1 MPIRGSPNG
10 ARRTRPQPGRDHP
23 EWVVAINRN
32 DWSQSIGTGGRDRPV
47 RAHIDVRQRYPTA
60 HCRKCLAADRRAGRN
75 MYFRNRW
82 ASAAVTYCHHHKV
95 VLTTDCY
102 FCNGSERLSWI
113 YVDGLTRLI
122 CTRCRRFA
130 DEASDPI
137 GRFSRCYETLGK
149 FECDVISAMQ
159 GAAVSVQWTGSS
171 DAGTFLRVV
180 FDLARLLCR
189 DTGHE
194 RRWYDF
200 RDFPMN
206 WFKQALR
213 VGWCGWTHWPSLLD
227 HPLSYSSITVRR
239 CLLNAILIILRP
251 DMEPMP
257 YREHYWGFA
266 PSVAWLFDV
275 LDH

>member
-1 MPIRGSPNG
+1 
-10 ARRTRPQPGRDHP
+10 
-23 EWVVAINRN
+23 
-32 DWSQSIGTGGRDRPV
+32 
-47 RAHIDVRQRYPTA
+47 
-60 HCRKCLAADRRAGRN
+60 
-75 MYFRNRW
+75 
-82 ASAAVTYCHHHKV
+82 
-95 VLTTDCY
+95 
-102 FCNGSERLSWI
+102 
-113 YVDGLTRLI
+113 
-122 CTRCRRFA
+122 
-130 DEASDPI
+130 
-137 GRFSRCYETLGK
+137 
-149 FECDVISAMQ
+149 MQ
-159 GAAVSVQWTGSS
+159 GVAVSDQWTGSS

-275 LDH
+275 LDDDGKKLMADLAQGWPPSVATQLIVPCFASTLSQMDQARYTFLRERQRGRRLGWMRRESD